1 MFPFSYRD
9 FELMLLARGVEVD
22 RTTVSATESVRG
34 DGERRLAD

>member
-9 FELMLLARGVEVD
+9 LEPMLLDRGVEVD
-22 RTTVSATESVRG
+22 RTTISATELVQG